1 MASRKVLLELRGDVA
16 IVTLNDPE
24 SLNAISLPLLED
36 LDEAIME
43 AAGRARAMMLTGAG
57 RGFCSGAGLKGVL
70 DAGGGAPDFGR
81 ELETHLN
88 PVMRR
93 LRALPIPWISAV
105 RGPAVGAGC
114 ALALAGDLIVAS
126 DTAYFVQAFAR
137 VGLVPDGGSTHL
149 LTRGTTR
156 VRAMEMMLLAEKTLA
171 AQAVQWGLINRV
183 VPDNQLDSV
192 AMELAARL
200 AAGPTRSYA
209 LIREAAWRAL
219 DSGWEEVLRLERQN
233 QSLACATQD
242 AVEGIAAF
250 VEKRPAQFMGR

>member
-16 IVTLNDPE
+16 VITLNEPE
-24 SLNAISLPLLED
+24 ILNAISLPLLD
-36 LDEAIME
+36 QLDEAILE

-57 RGFCSGAGLKGVL
+57 RGFCSGVRLNGAP
-70 DAGGGAPDFGR
+70 DSAGGAPDFGR

-126 DTAYFVQAFAR
+126 DTAYFIQAFAR

-149 LTRGTTR
+149 LARGTTR
-156 VRAMEMMLLAEKTLA
+156 VRAMEMMLLAEKTPA
-171 AQAVQWGLINRV
+171 AQAVLWGLINRV
-183 VPDNQLDSV
+183 VPDDQLD
-192 AMELAARL
+192 AAALELATRL
-200 AAGPTRSYA
+200 ATGPTRSYA
-209 LIREAAWRAL
+209 LIRDAAWRAL
-219 DSGWEEVLRLERQN
+219 DSAWEEALCLERKN
-233 QSLACATQD
+233 QSLACATRD
-242 AVEGIAAF
+242 AAEGIAAF
-250 VEKRPAQFMGR
+250 VEKRPAQFVGR

>member
-16 IVTLNDPE
+16 VVTLNAPE
-24 SLNAISLPLLED
+24 ILNAISLPLLEE
-36 LDEAIME
+36 LDQAITE
-43 AAGRARAMMLTGAG
+43 AAGCARAMLLTGAG
-57 RGFCSGAGLKGVL
+57 RGFCSGAELNGVL
-70 DAGGGAPDFGR
+70 DSDGGAPDFGR

-88 PVMRR
+88 PVMRK

-126 DTAYFVQAFAR
+126 DTAYFIQAFAR

-149 LTRGTTR
+149 LARGTTR
-156 VRAMEMMLLAEKTLA
+156 VRAMEMMLLAEKTPA
-171 AQAVQWGLINRV
+171 AQAVLWGLINRV
-183 VPDNQLDSV
+183 VPDDQLDSV

-219 DSGWEEVLRLERQN
+219 DSGWEEALALERQN
-233 QSLACATQD
+233 QSLACATRD
-242 AVEGIAAF
+242 AAEGIAAF
-250 VEKRPAQFMGR
+250 VEKRPAQFIGR